1 MHTCMYTFVHHSKS
15 QHLPFCC
22 YCCCDWCCC
31 CCFYFCWFLLLLLI
45 YLLLLILFSNCTKYC
60 QYYLKSIIVVVVAV
74 VVVYLLYPNV
84 YATAYK
90 NCYSIV
96 KNSIVDWW
104 LENSFWISTYKIRK
118 IRLRRWWRWLW
129 YRCRCGFWF

>member
-60 QYYLKSIIVVVVAV
+60 QYYLKSIIVVALV